1 MNSKATEEH
10 GWRYTPYAYVL
21 LKARSPEIDKP
32 PLLRLDLDFLDTSGF
47 VILPTESPVV
57 PIDAGAKSPPAR
69 PFTKLQL
76 TQILDERQSKDGKL
90 ILEVKG
96 VALGLVP
103 DFDEILDLKSPGF
116 HVVKTED
123 QPVSV
128 SRFDPDSA
136 DNVIVSERGWLVT
149 LQADEGLPKIPDQ
162 FAFAKA
168 KLDEVEMTYQRYADA
183 DLAAAQ
189 PVVSLEQRYGEP
201 SRAWIIW
208 AGAGL
213 FLGLIAVFAAW
224 KLATKPRAEVAGR
237 FAMPEQVTPF
247 TVLGLLREIRVH
259 PALPPSKTAELDL
272 SIQKLEEHYFS
283 GQSNDPTDLH
293 AIVSTWIMTT
303 A

>member
-208 AGAGL
+208 ARGAVSRSDRGL
-213 FLGLIAVFAAW
+213 RRMETRDQATSRSGRAVRDAGTSDAVHRSR
-224 KLATKPRAEVAGR
+224 TTPRDPR
-237 FAMPEQVTPF
+237 SPC
-247 TVLGLLREIRVH
+247 
-259 PALPPSKTAELDL
+259 PAP
-272 SIQKLEEHYFS
+272 LEN
-283 GQSNDPTDLH
+283 G
-293 AIVSTWIMTT
+293 
-303 A
+303 